1 MRANPRFLQPNHELN
16 ILATA
21 AFRELAAE
29 MGYRASSLA
38 IAWVLHQG
46 SHILPI
52 PGTRSVE
59 HLNEIAAGA
68 NITLSESDITAIENL
83 LPVGWCHGD
92 RYSVE
97 QWVGPEKYC

>member
-1 MRANPRFLQPNHELN
+1 MRANPRFLQPNHQLK

-21 AFRELAAE
+21 DFLELAAE

-59 HLNEIAAGA
+59 HLNEIAADA

-83 LPVGWCHGD
+83 LPVGWCYGD